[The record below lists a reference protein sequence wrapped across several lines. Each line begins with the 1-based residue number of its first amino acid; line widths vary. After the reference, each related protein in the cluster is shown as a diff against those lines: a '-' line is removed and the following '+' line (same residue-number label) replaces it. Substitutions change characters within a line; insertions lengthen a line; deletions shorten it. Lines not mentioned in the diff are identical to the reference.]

1 MNFKKIS
8 VIGAGYVGLSISALL
23 STKRLIDV
31 VEVDDKKRNL
41 LASGLSPIKEKDLE
55 NLVSE
60 NLSNLRFHKTI
71 NDSLKHV
78 DLFILALP
86 TNYDE
91 KRNFFDTSILEK
103 VINDISTLTTTATI
117 LIKSTIPVGYTDKV
131 SKKYKNRIIFS
142 PEFLREGSSIRD
154 NMQPDRIVIGDQGE
168 IGNSIG
174 QIFKELC
181 KNNPVVYLV
190 NSKSAESIKLFSN
203 SYLAMRASFFNELDS
218 YCIENNIETEEII
231 NGVCADKRI
240 GSGYNNPSF
249 GYGGYCL
256 PKDTKQLLA
265 NYVHVPQNI
274 ISAIV
279 DSNKS
284 RKDFIADDVL
294 KTQAKVIGVYRL
306 VMKEGSDN
314 IRDSS
319 VQGIIKRLKAKG
331 REIVIYEPLL
341 KNDMFFG
348 SSVEK
353 DIDIFKK
360 KCDLILTN
368 RNNKILDDVQLK
380 IYTRDIYSE
389 N

>member
-1 MNFKKIS
+1 MRLKKIS

-23 STKRLIDV
+23 SSKRLINL
-31 VEVDDKKRNL
+31 VEVDDEKRNL

-55 NLVSE
+55 NLISK
-60 NLSNLRFHKTI
+60 NLSNLRFHKAL
-71 NDSLKHV
+71 NDSLKDI

-91 KRNFFDTSILEK
+91 ERNFFDTSILEK
-103 VINDISTLTTTATI
+103 VINEISNLTKTAII
-117 LIKSTIPVGYTDKV
+117 LIKSTVPVGFTDEI
-131 SKKYKNRIIFS
+131 SKKYENKIIFS

-154 NMQPDRIVIGDQGE
+154 NLMPDRIIIGDESE
-168 IGNSIG
+168 IGNSVG

-181 KNNPVVYLV
+181 KNDPSIYNV

-265 NYVHVPQNI
+265 NYAYVPQNI

-284 RKDFIADDVL
+284 RKDFIAHDVL
-294 KTQAKVIGVYRL
+294 KTEAKVLGIYRL

-319 VQGIIKRLKAKG
+319 VQGVIKRLKAKG
-331 REIVIYEPLL
+331 KEIIIYEPLL
-341 KNDMFFG
+341 KQDTFFG
-348 SSVEK
+348 SHVEN
-353 DIDIFKK
+353 DLEIFKK

-368 RNNKILDDVQLK
+368 RNHENLNDVQHK